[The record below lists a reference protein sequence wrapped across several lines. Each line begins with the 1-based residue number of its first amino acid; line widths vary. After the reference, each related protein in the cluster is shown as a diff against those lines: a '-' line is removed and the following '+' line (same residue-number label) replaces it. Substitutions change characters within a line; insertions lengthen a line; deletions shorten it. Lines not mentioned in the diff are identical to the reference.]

1 MRIDHLAIH
10 VRDLDGAAKF
20 FKEYFGAQVDETYHN
35 PKTGLRSNFLKLDE
49 GPRFEIMTRPG
60 LKEQPSTTMCYGYT
74 HMTFAVGSEAAVDE
88 LTERLRADG
97 YKILSG
103 PRVTGDG
110 YYETSLLGW
119 EAINI
124 EITV

>member
-49 GPRFEIMTRPG
+49 LRDHDTARPQG
-60 LKEQPSTTMCYGYT
+60 
-74 HMTFAVGSEAAVDE
+74 AA
-88 LTERLRADG
+88 
-97 YKILSG
+97 
-103 PRVTGDG
+103 
-110 YYETSLLGW
+110 
-119 EAINI
+119 
-124 EITV
+124 